1 MPVDADRDQPGG
13 PGHVALRLRTQSF
26 LGYFS
31 VPCIPS
37 PSWGLSGRK
46 AGNVSLCSVCC
57 IRAPSMWALCPVT
70 WLAAAKAPGKGQGR
84 PEVRTQGGR

>member
-1 MPVDADRDQPGG
+1 MAVDADRCQPSG
-13 PGHVALRLRTQSF
+13 PGHVALRLETRSF

-31 VPCIPS
+31 VSCVPS

-46 AGNVSLCSVCC
+46 AGNVSLCSVFC
-57 IRAPSMWALCPVT
+57 ICAPSMWVLHPAT

-84 PEVRTQGGR
+84 PAVRTQGGR